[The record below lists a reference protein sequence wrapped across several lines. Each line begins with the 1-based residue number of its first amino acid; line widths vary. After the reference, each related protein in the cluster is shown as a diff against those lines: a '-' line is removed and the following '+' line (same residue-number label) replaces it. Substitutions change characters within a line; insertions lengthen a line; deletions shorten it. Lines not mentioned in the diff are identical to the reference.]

1 MPSVRRRRRGVPWVA
16 ATLSVLVA
24 LAACG
29 DAQVLVPV
37 GARDAAGGQSGDASD
52 DLAAPDGLDDPGDG
66 GNNAAADAT
75 DRHDA
80 DSGDLDD
87 AAGDATTA
95 GDTPLTTDLSPDLAQ
110 DLSADLARDA
120 AADATTADDADAS
133 ALADGGPR
141 CEESDRPDPN
151 RGRREVELDARC
163 PAGMR
168 LAGAV
173 CVDAY
178 EAFIE
183 GNSPYFPP
191 SSPVGPARSVAGAV
205 PQGYVDGDRAEA
217 ACEAA
222 GKRLCTSAEWL
233 RACTGEAG
241 WTYPYGATRQSGV
254 CNDARATHPAI
265 DWFGTSADWIWSQL
279 GNPCINQQADSL
291 DRAGENAECV
301 TPEGL
306 YDLMGNLHEWVAD
319 ADGTFRGG
327 FYADTRINGE
337 GCRYATTAHNR
348 LHWDYSTGFRCCAS
362 PR

>member
-1 MPSVRRRRRGVPWVA
+1 MRSPSAPALRVLRGVGL
-16 ATLSVLVA
+16 TA
-24 LAACG
+24 LIALGACG
-29 DAQVLVPV
+29 DAQVLIPVP
-37 GARDAAGGQSGDASD
+37 ARDASAGDDRGGGDVPGDWGSDTAHDASPEAGPGDDLGGDAPTATDASERPD
-52 DLAAPDGLDDPGDG
+52 ASERDVSEDAPDEHDAPRMDLAADLEGDSVS
-66 GNNAAADAT
+66 DAPST
-75 DRHDA
+75 V
-80 DSGDLDD
+80 DLD
-87 AAGDATTA
+87 
-95 GDTPLTTDLSPDLAQ
+95 
-110 DLSADLARDA
+110 
-120 AADATTADDADAS
+120 AS
-133 ALADGGPR
+133 GLADGGPR
-141 CEESDRPDPN
+141 CDEADRPDPN

-168 LAGAV
+168 LAGTV

-178 EAFIE
+178 EAFVE
-183 GNSPYFPP
+183 GNSPFFRP
-191 SSPVGPARSVAGAV
+191 STPVGPARSVAGAV
-205 PQGYVDGDRAEA
+205 PQGYIDGDRAAA

-254 CNDARATHPAI
+254 CNDARASHPAI

-291 DRAGENAECV
+291 DRAGENAACV

-348 LHWDYSTGFRCCAS
+348 QHWDYSTGFRCCAS